1 MERTIDVRG
10 GHLDSSLN
18 CSVISG
24 LVALSENERS
34 VAPECEMKW
43 ACTPEGPQSLPPAG
57 LGLQLLVMGST
68 KVGHG

>member
-1 MERTIDVRG
+1 MRELENMERTIDVRG

-34 VAPECEMKW
+34 IAPECEMKW
-43 ACTPEGPQSLPPAG
+43 ACKAMLP
-57 LGLQLLVMGST
+57 SR
-68 KVGHG
+68 